1 MSSSEMPGEKQ
12 ICFFQASRFD
22 SLASLMAAHSGS
34 PGSVIELDAKD
45 ESLTPYHEVLETMF
59 ASDSIQSW

>member
-22 SLASLMAAHSGS
+22 SLASLMAAHGV
-34 PGSVIELDAKD
+34 PIDSVIEIDAKE
-45 ESLTPYHEVLETMF
+45 ESSIPYSDVLEILF
-59 ASDSIQSW
+59 SSDSVQSW